1 MRWDALFTDLE
12 AQLHSASVA
21 HREGEIRDRTRT
33 EQSRVTMSQRLIAQI
48 GRHLSVSTRGGRTVS
63 GLVTNVGSAWVSL
76 VVEGRSVVVP
86 FTAVQVLRELDR
98 VAGQPLTGVEAR
110 LGFGSVLREL
120 SRDRS
125 VVALWLGSPAAQ
137 VIGVIER
144 VGADFLELGLS
155 SAGQDRRSSQGRE
168 GLTIPFTSID
178 TVDAAHSGA

>member
-21 HREGEIRDRTRT
+21 HQEGEIRDRTRT
-33 EQSRVTMSQRLIAQI
+33 EQSRVTMSQRLIGQV
-48 GRHLSVSTRGGRTVS
+48 GRHLSISTRGGRTVS

-86 FTAVQVLRELDR
+86 FAAVQVLRDLDR
-98 VAGQPLTGVEAR
+98 AAGQPLKGVEAR
-110 LGFGSVLREL
+110 LGLGSVLREL

-125 VVALWLGSPAAQ
+125 VVALWIGIPATHI
-137 VIGVIER
+137 IGVIER
-144 VGADFLELGLS
+144 AGADFLELGLS
-155 SAGQDRRSSQGRE
+155 GEDRRPSQGRE
-168 GLTIPFTSID
+168 ILTIPFTSID